1 MSSAIKRI
9 LLPLGPDGEE
19 PALLRSA
26 TVFSSWFD
34 APLQIA
40 CDDKDALARYQVL
53 AGSLGVAIEPVL
65 YLDDVHG
72 EGMVAYANG
81 NGPSIIVT
89 EPSDDGRALAAASGQ
104 PVFLVADSTRQRMP
118 VGPLVVELTG
128 AADDMD
134 ALALAAILGRTL
146 GETVRLV
153 IGSDGGA
160 EPPTTEQIHDAEARL
175 RRMGCELGVD
185 RIEPAELPAL
195 VVAGKTRGAT
205 AMILPARRLSER
217 GLLDAAMA
225 EGVNVF
231 IAPDNDPDA
240 GRPAPFAADLS
251 APIDRPPTGAKVEI
265 LDRAECLDRL
275 ARHAVAR
282 IGYID
287 AGWPVVVPVNY
298 RLHNGDVFIRSL
310 AGGKVR
316 AAERGDVVCLELDGY
331 DEGLRTGWSV
341 VAHGALE
348 VIGDPAVLNEAW
360 ANDPQPWI
368 ESESWQWLR
377 MVPISITGRDVAP
390 GIVD

>member
-1 MSSAIKRI
+1 MSSAINRI
-9 LLPLGPDGEE
+9 LLPLGPDEEE

-34 APLQIA
+34 APLQIV
-40 CDDKDALARYQVL
+40 CEDKDALTRYQVL

-65 YLDDVHG
+65 HLDDVHG
-72 EGMVAYANG
+72 DGMVAYAHG

-89 EPSDDGRALAAASGQ
+89 KPSDGGRALAAASSQ

-128 AADDMD
+128 APDDLD
-134 ALALAAILGRTL
+134 ALALAAILGRAL
-146 GETVRLV
+146 GEAVRLV
-153 IGSDGGA
+153 VGSNG
-160 EPPTTEQIHDAEARL
+160 DAEAPTKQQIEDAQARL
-175 RRMGCELGVD
+175 RRMGCEVGVD
-185 RIEPAELPAL
+185 RIVAAELPSL
-195 VVAGKTRGAT
+195 VVAAKTRGAT
-205 AMILPARRLSER
+205 AMIIPASQLGRR

-225 EGVNVF
+225 EEVNVF
-231 IAPDNDPDA
+231 VAPGPDPGA
-240 GRPAPFAADLS
+240 GRPAPFTPDLS
-251 APIDRPPTGAKVEI
+251 APIDQTPPGAKVET
-265 LDRAECLDRL
+265 LDRAECLARL
-275 ARHAVAR
+275 ERHNVAR
-282 IGYID
+282 IGYVD

-331 DEGLRTGWSV
+331 DEGLRSGWSV

-348 VIGDPAVLNEAW
+348 VIGDPTVLNEAW

-368 ESESWQWLR
+368 ESDSWQWLR
-377 MVPISITGRDVAP
+377 MVPISITGREVAP
-390 GIVD
+390 GISE